1 MSIKL
6 IIILICLNITISQSD
21 DLILNEFSQNYIDI
35 NRINKS
41 NIDCYFED
49 NLSKKEFS
57 YQIYLVSYEE
67 DESGLTIQVTDNEEY
82 VYVTSSVKLKK
93 MTHKTLTNKKL
104 SITIKYGYSAKI
116 SIMIES
122 TERNYEII
130 LPGIIGVTKKNYSC
144 FNIPDNKKNY
154 VIQFVHN
161 NKDEEIFYENNYYN
175 IPFFIFPNNKTVIPG
190 NEDLI
195 FNIAPFVIKD
205 YFGYYYIISS
215 NSGITYHFN
224 SIFENNDLKEKKEFV
239 LQNGINKIKLPNN
252 NYHKNI
258 VLKFFTQI
266 KDNDNLYITL
276 LIDNKRVLNETKTCN
291 KKEKCFMNIGFSYP
305 GNNNYIEI
313 ENHNNI
319 TFKYEF
325 TNNTDPKYYP
335 TDLSSFQIFLIVLLI
350 LIIIAAIGGGVYWF
364 INDKMKNPTFETFN
378 FKDKEVKEMQQG
390 LTKV

>member
-67 DESGLTIQVTDNEEY
+67 DESGLTVQVTDNEEY

-205 YFGYYYIISS
+205 YFGYYFIISS

>member
-67 DESGLTIQVTDNEEY
+67 DESGLTVQVTDNEEY

-190 NEDLI
+190 DEDLI

>member
-21 DLILNEFSQNYIDI
+21 DLILNEFSQKYIDI

>member
-175 IPFFIFPNNKTVIPG
+175 IPFFIFPNNKTIIPG
-190 NEDLI
+190 DEDLI

-378 FKDKEVKEMQQG
+378 FKDKEAKEMQQG

>member
-21 DLILNEFSQNYIDI
+21 DLILNEFSQKYIDI

-67 DESGLTIQVTDNEEY
+67 DESGLTVQVTDNEEY

-205 YFGYYYIISS
+205 YFGYYFIISS

-378 FKDKEVKEMQQG
+378 FKDKEAKEMQQG

>member
-21 DLILNEFSQNYIDI
+21 DLILNEFSQKYIDI

-67 DESGLTIQVTDNEEY
+67 DESGLTVQVTDNEEY

-190 NEDLI
+190 DEDLI

>member
-205 YFGYYYIISS
+205 YFGYYFIISS

-378 FKDKEVKEMQQG
+378 FKDKEAKEMQQG

>member
-57 YQIYLVSYEE
+57 YQIYLFSYEE
-67 DESGLTIQVTDNEEY
+67 DESGLTVQVTDNEEY

-190 NEDLI
+190 DEDLI

-378 FKDKEVKEMQQG
+378 FKDKEAKEMQQG

>member
-21 DLILNEFSQNYIDI
+21 DLILNEFSQKYIDI

-67 DESGLTIQVTDNEEY
+67 DESGLTVQVTDNEEY

>member
-21 DLILNEFSQNYIDI
+21 DLILNEFSQKYIDI

-57 YQIYLVSYEE
+57 YQIYHVSYEE
-67 DESGLTIQVTDNEEY
+67 DESGLTVQVTDNEEY

>member
-67 DESGLTIQVTDNEEY
+67 DESGLTVQVTDNEEY

-175 IPFFIFPNNKTVIPG
+175 IPFFIFPNNKTVIPC

>member
-67 DESGLTIQVTDNEEY
+67 DESGLTVQVTDNEEY

>member
-67 DESGLTIQVTDNEEY
+67 DESGLTVQVTDNEEY

-161 NKDEEIFYENNYYN
+161 NKDEEIFYENDYYN
-175 IPFFIFPNNKTVIPG
+175 IPFFIFPNNKTIIPG
-190 NEDLI
+190 DEDLI

-378 FKDKEVKEMQQG
+378 FKDKEAKEMQQG

>member
-21 DLILNEFSQNYIDI
+21 DLILNEFSQKYIDI

-205 YFGYYYIISS
+205 YFGYYFIISS